1 MRCSVIP
8 FNMSTFLGF
17 DAIDLTLSP
26 EELSPIIPLSDS
38 FADFVPSEQF
48 NINSFQDFLYY
59 NPDFLKE
66 YFNFSDYSLPSNPF
80 VNIPDVVSDCLSI
93 NDFLR
98 CTDYIPTSYSIH
110 QFLIDYIYFLENL
123 LCSLEFD
130 SSVLFQTFLAFQ
142 ASQHLYELNQLN
154 YLQNIFPE
162 DFSNPTI
169 PIPSSDSSLFVPS
182 GDTSIPDQFGFD
194 FEELERYIP

>member
-1 MRCSVIP
+1 
-8 FNMSTFLGF
+8 MSTFLGF

-26 EELSPIIPLSDS
+26 EELSPIIPLSDP

-59 NPDFLKE
+59 NPNFLRE
-66 YFNFSDYSLPSNPF
+66 YFDFSNYSLPSNPF
-80 VNIPDVVSDCLSI
+80 VNIPDIVNNCLSV

-98 CTDYIPTSYSIH
+98 CTDYVLTSYNIH

-130 SSVLFQTFLAFQ
+130 SSVLFQ
-142 ASQHLYELNQLN
+142 
-154 YLQNIFPE
+154 
-162 DFSNPTI
+162 
-169 PIPSSDSSLFVPS
+169 
-182 GDTSIPDQFGFD
+182 
-194 FEELERYIP
+194 